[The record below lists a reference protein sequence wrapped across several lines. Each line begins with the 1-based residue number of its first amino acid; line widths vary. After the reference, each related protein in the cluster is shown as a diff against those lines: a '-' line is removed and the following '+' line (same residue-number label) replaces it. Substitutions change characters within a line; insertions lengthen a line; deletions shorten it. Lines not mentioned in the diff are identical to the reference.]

1 MATKS
6 PLSIVKER
14 FQDKDGLLK
23 AVRELVNDDLWIDRL
38 DSDKGLDSV
47 SNKKLLR
54 LHTVLSDVKS
64 KFGSREKLVDAIIG
78 HDGRGKDQ
86 GRKDGLSRLS
96 TPRLYDLYRV
106 GERRTKAA
114 KAKA

>member
-23 AVRELVNDDLWIDRL
+23 AVRELTSDDLWIDRL
-38 DSDKGLDSV
+38 EANKGLDAV

-54 LHTVLSDVKS
+54 LHAILSDVKS
-64 KFGSREKLVDAIIG
+64 KFGSRDKLVEAIMG

-86 GRKDGLSRLS
+86 GRKDGLGRLS
-96 TPRLYDLYRV
+96 TPRLYDLYRT
-106 GERRTKAA
+106 GAKKAKAA
-114 KAKA
+114 KA

>member
-23 AVRELVNDDLWIDRL
+23 AVRELATEDLWIDRL
-38 DSDKGLDSV
+38 DSSKGLDAV

-54 LHTVLSDVKS
+54 LHTILSDVKS
-64 KFGSREKLVDAIIG
+64 KFGSRGKLVEAILG
-78 HDGRGKDQ
+78 HEARGKDQ
-86 GRKDGLSRLS
+86 GRKDGLGRLS
-96 TPRLYDLYRV
+96 TPRLYDLYKV
-106 GERRTKAA
+106 GQKKTKPA
-114 KAKA
+114 KA

>member
-23 AVRELVNDDLWIDRL
+23 AVRELVTEDLWIDRL
-38 DSDKGLDSV
+38 DASKGLDAV

-54 LHTVLSDVKS
+54 LHLILSDVKS
-64 KFGSREKLVDAIIG
+64 KFGSRDKLVEAIMG

-86 GRKDGLSRLS
+86 GRKEGLGRLS
-96 TPRLYDLYRV
+96 TPRLYDLYKT
-106 GERRTKAA
+106 GAKKAKAAA
-114 KAKA
+114 KA

>member
-23 AVRELVNDDLWIDRL
+23 AVRELTTDDLWIDRVEAG
-38 DSDKGLDSV
+38 KGLDAV

-54 LHTVLSDVKS
+54 LHTILSDVKS
-64 KFGSREKLVDAIIG
+64 GCRSVATKFSTTLPKGPRSVAEVPGTEVMRSTTLVSRQL
-78 HDGRGKDQ
+78 
-86 GRKDGLSRLS
+86 L
-96 TPRLYDLYRV
+96 
-106 GERRTKAA
+106 RRN
-114 KAKA
+114 